1 METGCNKTCQS
12 CDYDFF
18 EIVNIKEHEPVRIEK
33 MLTRSLSVIIL
44 NLKKVSCKNMMN
56 LFIQK
61 INHIIAQF
69 VSLVFLEYILERYDV
84 FKLGFSDFIWI

>member
-1 METGCNKTCQS
+1 MII
-12 CDYDFF
+12 F
-18 EIVNIKEHEPVRIEK
+18 EIVNIKEHEPVCIEK
-33 MLTRSLSVIIL
+33 ILTRSLSVIML
-44 NLKKVSCKNMMN
+44 NLKKVNCKNMMN

-84 FKLGFSDFIWI
+84 FKLGFSNFIRI

>member
-1 METGCNKTCQS
+1 MII
-12 CDYDFF
+12 F
-18 EIVNIKEHEPVRIEK
+18 EIVNIKEHEPVSIEK
-33 MLTRSLSVIIL
+33 MLTRSLSVIML
-44 NLKKVSCKNMMN
+44 NLKKVNCKNMMN

-84 FKLGFSDFIWI
+84 FKLGFSNFIWI

>member
-1 METGCNKTCQS
+1 MII
-12 CDYDFF
+12 F

-33 MLTRSLSVIIL
+33 MLTRSLSVIML
-44 NLKKVSCKNMMN
+44 NLKKVNCKNMMN
-56 LFIQK
+56 MFIQM

-84 FKLGFSDFIWI
+84 FKLGFSNFIWI

>member
-1 METGCNKTCQS
+1 MII
-12 CDYDFF
+12 F

-33 MLTRSLSVIIL
+33 MLTRSLSVIML
-44 NLKKVSCKNMMN
+44 NLKKVNCKNMMN

-84 FKLGFSDFIWI
+84 FKLGFSNFIWI

>member
-1 METGCNKTCQS
+1 M
-12 CDYDFF
+12 
-18 EIVNIKEHEPVRIEK
+18 KEHTKPVRIEK
-33 MLTRSLSVIIL
+33 MLTRSLSVIML
-44 NLKKVSCKNMMN
+44 NLKKVNCKNMMN

-84 FKLGFSDFIWI
+84 FKLGFSNFIRI